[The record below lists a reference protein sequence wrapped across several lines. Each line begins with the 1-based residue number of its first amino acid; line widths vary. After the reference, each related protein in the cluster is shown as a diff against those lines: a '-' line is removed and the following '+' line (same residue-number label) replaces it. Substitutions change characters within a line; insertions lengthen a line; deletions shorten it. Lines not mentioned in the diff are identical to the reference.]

1 MWGLYK
7 RHPAFVL
14 GFHGCDRQIGEDVL
28 AGTRVLTTSQNDYDW
43 LGPGTYFWEG
53 NPERALQFAVDAA
66 NEDARAARGRIE
78 DPFVVGAIID
88 LGLCCNLLDSDSLA
102 ELKEAH
108 AKLTSAL
115 DSSGTAHPR
124 NLSGPDRRARY
135 LDCAVIRSMQ
145 RLRADNRLAE

>member
-66 NEDARAARGRIE
+66 NEDARATGAGSRILSSSARSSTSGSAATCWT
-78 DPFVVGAIID
+78 AIRW
-88 LGLCCNLLDSDSLA
+88 
-102 ELKEAH
+102 
-108 AKLTSAL
+108 
-115 DSSGTAHPR
+115 R
-124 NLSGPDRRARY
+124 N
-135 LDCAVIRSMQ
+135 
-145 RLRADNRLAE
+145 